1 MTLYKKNHTSQESN
15 PASAQS
21 SPKALFCSY
30 SLVHG
35 LGMQAVLYE
44 LEMKCTKILQ
54 LHQITDLETLVKR
67 NVMRMAD

>member
-1 MTLYKKNHTSQESN
+1 
-15 PASAQS
+15 
-21 SPKALFCSY
+21 
-30 SLVHG
+30 VHG

>member
-1 MTLYKKNHTSQESN
+1 
-15 PASAQS
+15 
-21 SPKALFCSY
+21 
-30 SLVHG
+30 
-35 LGMQAVLYE
+35 MQAVLYE